1 MKVLKNSV
9 KLTFEEADLL
19 FRLAV
24 SSEFAA
30 CTPEA
35 ALLRLDNRFVY
46 YLGALRPQWRAEQE
60 RV

>member
-19 FRLAV
+19 HRLAV
-24 SSEFAA
+24 ESPFA
-30 CTPEA
+30 CTTTEA
-35 ALLRLDNRFVY
+35 ATLRLDNRFVY
-46 YLGALRPQWRAEQE
+46 YLGALRPEWRAQQE

>member
-9 KLTFEEADLL
+9 KLTFEEADVLY
-19 FRLAV
+19 RLAV
-24 SSEFAA
+24 EAPFA
-30 CTPEA
+30 CVTPEA